1 MGSRPSAAELK
12 HLCPEIPIG
21 FLEGY
26 LEGFGQRYFESFERD
41 DQLAHVRALA
51 SLSRDRLCTLLLREG
66 EPAPGGGVEGDSAP
80 VPDAEPSTAG
90 GSKRAE
96 ITVIAFNYTGEFAL
110 ITGLLAASGFDIIAG
125 DVFTSRAE
133 ECDGDAARLPSR
145 LAAGPLAGDPTR
157 ADGLGP
163 RRIVDRFTGVL
174 SGGGDLA
181 RWREQIEGK
190 LSSLLALL
198 EQGDV
203 QSRTRA
209 RKRLYEAVVQALTDV
224 PEPGAYLFPVEIQ
237 TELSP
242 EGATRLKV
250 FSEDTPFFLFS
261 LSNALALH
269 EVSIEH
275 VQIRTAGSRIEDEI
289 DFVDAHGKPVTEA
302 GALNQIKLSVLFTKQ
317 FTYFLGKA
325 PDPSAALLRFESITE
340 EILSASGEG
349 AWLRLLS
356 NPRILEDLAK
366 LLGTSDYLWED
377 FIRGQYETLLPM
389 LAPSVRQGHLS
400 HPEGELARLLDA
412 ELAKGATLEEKR
424 RILNRFK
431 DNESFLIDLDH
442 LVTPGVDF
450 LSLSRKLTALA
461 EVVVTAAVRLSWE
474 VLAARHG
481 RPRSFAGLPAQ
492 YAILGLGKLG
502 GQALGYASDIELLFV
517 YSDSGETDGGERIA
531 NREFFEYLFKEAV
544 SLIEAKREGIF
555 HVDLRLRPYGR
566 NTPIAVSLETFCRYY
581 GPGGEAMSY
590 EKLALVRMRAIGG
603 DPELA
608 RLIERLRD
616 DMVYASASINLADLR
631 ELREKQL
638 AAMTSPGRLNAKFS
652 PGALVDL
659 EYSVQIIQCMF
670 GKDDPQ
676 LRTPQIHTA
685 LEQLVATGHL
695 SGDEASDL
703 VEAYHF
709 LRRLINGLRVLRGS
723 AKDLFLPPLDSD
735 EYIHLARRMGYAK
748 QFGLTPS
755 QLLHLEFETRT
766 ATVRSF
772 VERHLGRDSL
782 PGPLVGNVADLV
794 LADDPPP
801 ALRSRILAEGGFTLL
816 DRAYQNL
823 RFIAGSGKR
832 RILFARLAVLA
843 WEYLIASPDPDMA
856 LNNWERYVGSLPDP
870 EAHFSRLLDQP
881 KRLEVLLAVFAGS
894 QFLADELIRNPEIF
908 TWVSSPRMI
917 GEVRTRDAMLADLR
931 SLASSSPD
939 RQAWRA
945 ALRRFRRREILRIGT
960 RDLCLGT
967 PMQEIVLEL
976 SNLADAII
984 QGSIERIETD
994 SELAELC
1001 AAAGFCVLAFG
1012 KLGGREL
1019 NYSSDI
1025 DLLAVYSEG
1034 GEREARVCASVM
1046 EQLRAD
1052 LSDHTPEGYVY
1063 RVDLRLRP
1071 YGRSGPL
1078 VQTLPALLSYYRESA
1093 SLWEFQ
1099 ALLKLRP
1106 VGGVLETGKR
1116 LLEGLRPL
1124 LLKDWKGDAVA
1135 DSIVRL
1141 RRSAEGASGKN
1152 GGAALAD
1159 GATGAPL
1166 EASASLAPGPGG
1178 ASSPAGATGGTSLAS
1193 SEASI
1198 GIDLSGS
1205 IDVKNGPGGI
1215 RDIEF
1220 LLQGIQL
1227 VEGRRS
1233 PRILTGNTIE
1243 GLPALAA
1250 AGLLSAAK
1258 TEELLADYLFLRRI
1272 EHFLQLF
1279 DDRQIHAVPQG
1290 QRERGALARRIEGR
1304 NGQPEPF
1311 MERIGVTLG
1320 RVRASYDEGLQR
1332 LRAAQ

>member
-1 MGSRPSAAELK
+1 MEGRPSAAELK
-12 HLCPEIPIG
+12 HLCPEIPIA
-21 FLEGY
+21 FLEAY
-26 LEGFGQRYFESFERD
+26 LEGFGQRYFESFERAD
-41 DQLAHVRALA
+41 LLAHVRALA
-51 SLSRDRLCTLLLREG
+51 SLSATRLCTLIFRD
-66 EPAPGGGVEGDSAP
+66 VGDPRAD
-80 VPDAEPSTAG
+80 VPMQ
-90 GSKRAE
+90 AE
-96 ITVIAFNYTGEFAL
+96 ITVVAFNYTGEFAL
-110 ITGLLAASGFDIIAG
+110 ITGLLAASGFDIGSG
-125 DVFTSRAE
+125 DVFTSRADE
-133 ECDGDAARLPSR
+133 HESESVRFPSR
-145 LAAGPLAGDPTR
+145 RARGPLAKEATLSG
-157 ADGLGP
+157 DGLDR

-181 RWREQIEGK
+181 RLRETIEER
-190 LSSLLALL
+190 LTSLLALL
-198 EQGDV
+198 ERGDAE
-203 QSRTRA
+203 SRA
-209 RKRLYEAVVQALTDV
+209 RARQKLYEGVVQALTDV

-269 EVSIEH
+269 DVSIEH
-275 VQIRTAGSRIEDEI
+275 VQIRTMGTRVEDEI
-289 DFVDAHGKPVTEA
+289 DFVDAHGKALTDA

-325 PDPSAALLRFESITE
+325 ADPYAALLRFESITE
-340 EILSASGEG
+340 EILSASEEG
-349 AWLRLLS
+349 SWLRLLS

-366 LLGTSDYLWED
+366 LLGTSDFLWED

-389 LAPSVRQGHLS
+389 LAPSVRQGSLS
-400 HPEGELARLLDA
+400 HPEGELAPLLDA
-412 ELAKGATLEEKR
+412 ELAKAATLEEKR

-431 DNESFLIDLDH
+431 DNESYLIDLDH

-450 LSLSRKLTALA
+450 LTLSRKLTALA
-461 EVVVTAAVRLSWE
+461 EAVVNAAVRLIWNG
-474 VLAARHG
+474 LAARYG
-481 RPRSFAGLPAQ
+481 LPRSFAGLPAQ
-492 YAILGLGKLG
+492 HAILGLGKLG

-517 YSDSGETDGGERIA
+517 YSDSGETDGSEKIA

-544 SLIEAKREGIF
+544 NLIETKREGIF

-566 NTPIAVSLETFCRYY
+566 NTPIAVSLDTFCRYY

-603 DPELA
+603 DLEFAHLV
-608 RLIERLRD
+608 ERLRD
-616 DMVYASASINLADLR
+616 DMVYESASISLADLR

-676 LRTPQIHTA
+676 LRTPQIHAA
-685 LEQLVATGHL
+685 LDQLVRTGHL
-695 SGDEASDL
+695 SGEEANDL

-723 AKDLFLPPLDSD
+723 AKDLFLPPADSD
-735 EYIHLARRMGYAK
+735 EYVHLARRMGYAK
-748 QFGLTPS
+748 QFGLTPA

-772 VERHLGRDSL
+772 VERHLGRGSL
-782 PGPLVGNVADLV
+782 PGPPVGNVADLV
-794 LADDPPP
+794 LAEDPPP
-801 ALRSRILAEGGFTLL
+801 ALRGRILAEGGFTNPE
-816 DRAYQNL
+816 RAYANL
-823 RFIAGSGKR
+823 RFIAGEGKR
-832 RILFARLAVLA
+832 RMLFARLAVLA
-843 WEYLIASPDPDMA
+843 WEYLVASPDPDMA
-856 LNNWERYVGSLPDP
+856 LNNWERYVGSIPDP

-881 KRLEVLLAVFAGS
+881 KRLEVLLAIFSGS
-894 QFLADELIRNPEIF
+894 QFLADELVRNPETF
-908 TWVSSPRMI
+908 SWVSSPAMI
-917 GEVRTRDAMLADLR
+917 GSVRTREAMLSDLR
-931 SLASSSPD
+931 SLAASSPD

-945 ALRRFRRREILRIGT
+945 AVRRFRRREILRIGT

-967 PMQEIVLEL
+967 PMPEIVLEL
-976 SNLADAII
+976 SNLAETII
-984 QGSIERIETD
+984 QGAVERIEAD
-994 SELAELC
+994 SEVTELC

-1025 DLLAVYSEG
+1025 DLLGVYSTG
-1034 GEREARVCASVM
+1034 GEREARVCSSVM

-1078 VQTLPALLSYYRESA
+1078 VQTLPALLTYYRESA

-1106 VGGVLETGKR
+1106 VGGSHETGER
-1116 LLEGLRPL
+1116 LLEELRPL
-1124 LLKDWKGDAVA
+1124 LLRDWSGGEVA

-1141 RRSAEGASGKN
+1141 RRSAENASAGNNGATDSPSTN
-1152 GGAALAD
+1152 GFAGGTNGAGAAAANGS
-1159 GATGAPL
+1159 GAVR
-1166 EASASLAPGPGG
+1166 
-1178 ASSPAGATGGTSLAS
+1178 

-1198 GIDLSGS
+1198 ELSGP

-1227 VEGRRS
+1227 VEGKDH
-1233 PRILTGNTIE
+1233 PRIVTGNTIE
-1243 GLPALAA
+1243 GLRALAA
-1250 AGLLSAAK
+1250 AGLLPVASAD
-1258 TEELLADYLFLRRI
+1258 ELLSDYLFLRRI
-1272 EHFLQLF
+1272 EHFLQLY
-1279 DDRQIHAVPQG
+1279 DDRQIHAIPEG
-1290 QRERGALARRIEGR
+1290 ERERAALARRIEGR
-1304 NGQPEPF
+1304 RAVAEQFLGRLEA
-1311 MERIGVTLG
+1311 TLK
-1320 RVRASYDEGLQR
+1320 RVRASYDEGLEQ
-1332 LRAAQ
+1332 LRRKRYPDAGGG